1 MKNFIF
7 LCGVIVII
15 IIIIFFFLG
24 GGEGGAFILA
34 FKSINI

>member
-15 IIIIFFFLG
+15 IIIFFLG
-24 GGEGGAFILA
+24 GEEGGAFILA

>member
-15 IIIIFFFLG
+15 IIIFFLG

>member
-15 IIIIFFFLG
+15 IIIIFWG
-24 GGEGGAFILA
+24 GGEGEAFILA